1 MTEIFNLF
9 RRCNRYIDET
19 MPWVLAKDEASKDRL
34 ATVLY
39 NLVEGITIGASLLSP
54 YCSTISWTLTKKENL
69 QTRFLEYMKLQNAY
83 TIIPAVVKMK

>member
-1 MTEIFNLF
+1 MADLRVADSMTEIFNLF

-19 MPWVLAKDEASKDRL
+19 MLWVLAKDEASKDRL

-54 YCSTISWTLTKKENL
+54 YMPETSEKIFAQFK
-69 QTRFLEYMKLQNAY
+69 YIY
-83 TIIPAVVKMK
+83 G